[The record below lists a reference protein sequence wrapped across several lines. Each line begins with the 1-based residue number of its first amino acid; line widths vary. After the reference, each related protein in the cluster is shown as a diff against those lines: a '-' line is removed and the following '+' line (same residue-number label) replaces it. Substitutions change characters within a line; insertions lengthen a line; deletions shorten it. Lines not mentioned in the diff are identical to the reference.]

1 MRKNAEKVEYY
12 PEIKAQIEALETRVK
27 HSKEQDLITYQK
39 EIKKILSEEIVS
51 RYYFQE
57 GMIAAGL
64 KEDADVINARES

>member
-1 MRKNAEKVEYY
+1 
-12 PEIKAQIEALETRVK
+12 
-27 HSKEQDLITYQK
+27 LITYQK

-64 KEDADVINARES
+64 KEDVDVINAREFLNSPDKVRLTLSASGK